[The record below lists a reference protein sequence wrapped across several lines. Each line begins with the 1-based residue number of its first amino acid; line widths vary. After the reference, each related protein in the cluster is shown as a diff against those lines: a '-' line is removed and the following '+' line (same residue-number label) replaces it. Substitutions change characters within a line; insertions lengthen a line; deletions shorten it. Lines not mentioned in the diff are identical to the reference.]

1 MLTLCTR
8 MSRLRGHCKPSK
20 DGSECKGLNFAYN
33 TIEIRA
39 NVNDRLETRIG
50 SSILRYMRDGQL
62 DRETSVRP
70 IDSKWQWPSVYF
82 NIGLLPLSRPR

>member
-1 MLTLCTR
+1 

-50 SSILRYMRDGQL
+50 SSILKYMRDANSIEKHRSGRSTASGSGHPFIL
-62 DRETSVRP
+62 ISA
-70 IDSKWQWPSVYF
+70 YY
-82 NIGLLPLSRPR
+82 LSLGRDK